1 VFSPF
6 TIALFSD
13 HGHDLKLYAIWQFT
27 RASRST
33 WMPIDS
39 NDGFGGRVDSI
50 DKLKYL
56 LPSLRAELKDE
67 CMVFSMYSFLCHLW
81 RSFCG
86 ENVKFYLLETVWCN
100 GSKNLGFLC

>member
-6 TIALFSD
+6 TFALFSD
-13 HGHDLKLYAIWQFT
+13 HGHDLNLYAIWQFT
-27 RASRST
+27 YASRST

-67 CMVFSMYSFLCHLW
+67 RMMFSMYSFLYHLW
-81 RSFCG
+81 RRIFA
-86 ENVKFYLLETVWCN
+86 EKM
-100 GSKNLGFLC
+100 

>member
-27 RASRST
+27 HASRST

-67 CMVFSMYSFLCHLW
+67 RMMFSMYSFLCHLW
-81 RSFCG
+81 RNF
-86 ENVKFYLLETVWCN
+86 LLRKCEILFGGNSLVQWI
-100 GSKNLGFLC
+100 